1 MTLTENQCK
10 KLRDAILNVYPA
22 QNKAALESF
31 LSEKFHINLE
41 YILAYSKHISD
52 YGKLNQ
58 ITHKENNQ
66 KRNEIIKILILKI
79 PAKDLDLDK
88 ELYEIKNAI
97 KQSKNRKLL
106 NYKTE
111 IVYSTDD
118 IRREIADEKPQIV
131 HFCGHGLQD
140 GTLKL
145 DNSNSGVSPEVLKS
159 IFQGREDTI
168 KCVLLNACH
177 SEKATLAI
185 TQHINYAI
193 GMNNEIIDNVA
204 IEFAK
209 GFYDGL
215 GYNNDNNAYLMAFNE
230 GIRAIISKNI
240 SQKSVPVLRT
250 RISYEEAII
259 NLIKQ
264 LDAEN
269 KINEL
274 VKELKSH
281 HPTNSLL
288 RKFISYYEH
297 PLNEDELNKFQTII
311 NGVDDCAIQ
320 SAYGKLFT
328 DDISDKNTII
338 SKLVENDHKKSN
350 IPLIVEFA
358 HDLAAILEKNQNKNE
373 NNQSQYL
380 RNWLNELPNEFK
392 ISNQN
397 ESHQKQVKTDLWIIV
412 EPLDNQLCLEAL
424 VMEEGKNIKEDLKAL
439 NLTSSEDEK
448 GIRCDSF
455 EEIPFKIDEIIDA
468 YKKNKYE
475 LTTTT
480 IELFLPMCHIENN
493 IFYDWLQDKFAETM
507 TSGFIREKRIRI
519 HLNERRK
526 KVNYYHLERRYKE
539 YEDLNQ
545 SNSFTPN
552 EKIDTINENVNK
564 KKVEMFVSQ
573 LNGKFGVKLC
583 SKHKKNQIQHFFSVI
598 LKAGTFLIFWLKYS
612 SPENLSLNQI
622 DHLLFSQDYS
632 NNNDDYFHKIIGE
645 MHNLIR
651 DDNSQLNPKE
661 YLGYH
666 LGFLCD
672 NPYRIPEIKPFKS
685 F

>member
-1 MTLTENQCK
+1 MPLTENQCE

-358 HDLAAILEKNQNKNE
+358 KHLAIILKRKDNSQFENIKGWIDDISGRLNIDIIDITDQSSQETVYHSLFIKVDDEGDKLRLQSEIIENGENYLNSKALDFPNCNHEIGSECESFEKIPPKLDEILENYDNILENATVEIFVPMQYINKNI
-373 NNQSQYL
+373 Y
-380 RNWLNELPNEFK
+380 
-392 ISNQN
+392 
-397 ESHQKQVKTDLWIIV
+397 
-412 EPLDNQLCLEAL
+412 
-424 VMEEGKNIKEDLKAL
+424 
-439 NLTSSEDEK
+439 
-448 GIRCDSF
+448 
-455 EEIPFKIDEIIDA
+455 
-468 YKKNKYE
+468 
-475 LTTTT
+475 
-480 IELFLPMCHIENN
+480 
-493 IFYDWLQDKFAETM
+493 YDWLKKFPDSLTCTLLKEN
-507 TSGFIREKRIRI
+507 RIRI
-519 HLNERRK
+519 HLIERTK
-526 KVNYYHLERRYKE
+526 KSFSFSLKQRFKDCKNRISERYPNNYLPEEEISKIYEKVHGDNSGSIEEKIRNKIGVKFYHKE
-539 YEDLNQ
+539 NQ
-545 SNSFTPN
+545 KELFFAVLRAGIPLVFWTKNSFPETMN
-552 EKIDTINENVNK
+552 LDEINFSLKIDCLDNNFEEIIRFMHDFFRKAHIKSNPQEN
-564 KKVEMFVSQ
+564 
-573 LNGKFGVKLC
+573 
-583 SKHKKNQIQHFFSVI
+583 
-598 LKAGTFLIFWLKYS
+598 
-612 SPENLSLNQI
+612 
-622 DHLLFSQDYS
+622 
-632 NNNDDYFHKIIGE
+632 
-645 MHNLIR
+645 
-651 DDNSQLNPKE
+651 
-661 YLGYH
+661 LGYH

-672 NPYRIPEIKPFKS
+672 YPLNIPKNSILQGIK
-685 F
+685 